1 MATLKWT
8 KETCHQEALKYETK
22 SEFKKGNRGAYNAAY
37 RNDWLDKWFENLHE
51 SWDEEK
57 CHQEAL
63 KYKTKSEFSK
73 GNSGAYQAALRNGW
87 LDKWFEDQY
96 RWNDEEK
103 CHQEALKYKTK
114 NEFSKSNSGAY
125 QAALRKGWLDKWFEN
140 QLKSWNDEETC
151 YQEALKYK
159 TKSEFKKDN
168 ESAYK
173 VALKNG
179 WLDKWFEN
187 QYFYREDK
195 LSLLETGDLENMSDH
210 QLIELIGQNVLP
222 NEFKVLIKSERG
234 SAERK
239 NDIRNLRKQLSDT
252 AKSEEEIEDEIDNE
266 IKQAESEIRTTDA
279 VYSNID
285 SDAETQQTEIDKQSL
300 PELTTQELKI
310 YDKYFVS
317 YGEKNEYISKE
328 SINRIWNNV
337 LTDISYIE
345 TLKDLRKTSG
355 NWLSYIIDTF
365 FDEFEAVNNETVG
378 DDYKFHSAPNL
389 MQKLMSYRIATNPY
403 YGNWCGTGAGK
414 TNAFLI
420 ATRRVNAR
428 ITLCICPNSVVDT
441 IEGSIIKIYPNS
453 NIKIIESINDIKSFD
468 KSKYNYIIFNY
479 EKFSQ
484 SYSKD
489 MVEKLVS
496 LNDIDFICFDEVQ
509 RSKNIDSY
517 TFQNIAYL
525 RMLANDKNPNMKVLG
540 MTATPLINNI
550 EEVRTILELITG
562 TSFKEYIPNN
572 NNTINNI
579 HNAYKYLMLYG
590 FRFVPDY
597 DIVCNEEKVK
607 ITADDELAYNL
618 INYRNNNINDIE
630 GNLIKI
636 KYDNIKKY
644 IIPHRTIIYSHFIEK
659 LIPNIRKLLKNDGIT
674 FREYTGEIDSEERDK
689 IIRQFHTHAF
699 DVILASSPIAT
710 GVDGLQEYCDT
721 IIILSLP

>member
-1 MATLKWT
+1 M
-8 KETCHQEALKYETK
+8 
-22 SEFKKGNRGAYNAAY
+22 
-37 RNDWLDKWFENLHE
+37 
-51 SWDEEK
+51 
-57 CHQEAL
+57 
-63 KYKTKSEFSK
+63 
-73 GNSGAYQAALRNGW
+73 
-87 LDKWFEDQY
+87 
-96 RWNDEEK
+96 
-103 CHQEALKYKTK
+103 
-114 NEFSKSNSGAY
+114 
-125 QAALRKGWLDKWFEN
+125 
-140 QLKSWNDEETC
+140 
-151 YQEALKYK
+151 
-159 TKSEFKKDN
+159 
-168 ESAYK
+168 
-173 VALKNG
+173 
-179 WLDKWFEN
+179 
-187 QYFYREDK
+187 
-195 LSLLETGDLENMSDH
+195 
-210 QLIELIGQNVLP
+210 
-222 NEFKVLIKSERG
+222 
-234 SAERK
+234 
-239 NDIRNLRKQLSDT
+239 
-252 AKSEEEIEDEIDNE
+252 
-266 IKQAESEIRTTDA
+266 
-279 VYSNID
+279 
-285 SDAETQQTEIDKQSL
+285 
-300 PELTTQELKI
+300 
-310 YDKYFVS
+310 
-317 YGEKNEYISKE
+317 
-328 SINRIWNNV
+328 

-365 FDEFEAVNNETVG
+365 FEEFKAVNNETVG

-509 RSKNIDSY
+509 RSKNTDSY
-517 TFQNIAYL
+517 TYQNIAYL

-607 ITADDELAYNL
+607 IIADDELAYNL

-674 FREYTGEIDSEERDK
+674 FREYTGEIDSKERNK
-689 IIRQFHTHAF
+689 IIDQFYTHAF

-710 GVDGLQEYCDT
+710 GVDGLYHHHPIFAMDQCRLYTADWQN
-721 IIILSLP
+721 